1 MGKSLSIL
9 VDNLAKGIHE
19 NKWKQNM
26 ETQNSKRVELNTKI
40 VSAVA
45 NTETL
50 KMI

>member
-9 VDNLAKGIHE
+9 VDNLAEGIHE
-19 NKWKQNM
+19 NKCKQNM

-40 VSAVA
+40 VSAVT